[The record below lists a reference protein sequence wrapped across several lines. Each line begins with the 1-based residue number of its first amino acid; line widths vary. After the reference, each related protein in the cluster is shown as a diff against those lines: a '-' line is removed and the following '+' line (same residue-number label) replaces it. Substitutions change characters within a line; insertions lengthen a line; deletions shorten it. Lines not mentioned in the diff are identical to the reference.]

1 MGVDPRPAT
10 VAPATLACMI
20 MNFPAI
26 DPVRALSFD
35 PHGSAA

>member
-1 MGVDPRPAT
+1 MGVDPRAAT